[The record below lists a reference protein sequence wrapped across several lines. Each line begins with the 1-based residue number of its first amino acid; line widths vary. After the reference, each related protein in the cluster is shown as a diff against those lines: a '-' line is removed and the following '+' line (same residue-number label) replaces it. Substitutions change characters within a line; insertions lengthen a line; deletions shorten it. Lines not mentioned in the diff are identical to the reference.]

1 MRKAIFTEKGARP
14 VGIYSQG
21 IIAGGPTV
29 YISGQG
35 PIDPATGQIVSGG
48 FREQAI
54 RVFENISILLEA
66 AGTSWEHVVKVGV
79 FLADLGDFQ
88 EMNEIYRRYVR
99 EPYPARTTVGA
110 QLPGILIEVDCIAV
124 LPETPEGSGA

>member
-1 MRKAIFTEKGARP
+1 MRKAIFTQRGAP
-14 VGIYSQG
+14 PMGVYSQA
-21 IIAGGPTV
+21 ILASGPTV

-35 PIDPATGQIVSGG
+35 PIDPATGQVVPGG

-79 FLADLGDFQ
+79 FLADLKDFP
-88 EMNEIYRRYVR
+88 EMNEIYRRYVST
-99 EPYPARTTVGA
+99 PYPARTTVGA
-110 QLPGILIEVDCIAV
+110 QLPGILIEVDCVAV
-124 LPETPEGSGA
+124 LPEG